1 MSDDGCGSPIRS
13 SFLDEFEAADLVLD
27 TAIRD
32 SLSSP
37 AEVEVELAI

>member
-1 MSDDGCGSPIRS
+1 MGVGRRSDLV
-13 SFLDEFEAADLVLD
+13 FLDGFEAADLVLD